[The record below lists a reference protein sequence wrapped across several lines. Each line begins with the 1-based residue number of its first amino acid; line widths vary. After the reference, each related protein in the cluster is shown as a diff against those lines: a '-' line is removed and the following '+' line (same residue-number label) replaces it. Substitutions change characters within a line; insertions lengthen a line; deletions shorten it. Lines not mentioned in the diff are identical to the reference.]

1 MTQNLAKKQNNHSFF
16 FYKSNCNF
24 HISWI
29 EILKN
34 HIDCIIYLVHL
45 FLGSGILYNSV
56 CSVTISVCLSVSW
69 QKKTCSFDVNFL
81 GSQIPRDYVCPYV
94 IKFLYECHKVR
105 VVKIHWFSDPI
116 TIVLILF
123 CSHIIPIPNLYV
135 TVSVCQNIL
144 VDRFIESPILSWL
157 YWFLLK

>member
-1 MTQNLAKKQNNHSFF
+1 M
-16 FYKSNCNF
+16 
-24 HISWI
+24 
-29 EILKN
+29 
-34 HIDCIIYLVHL
+34 HL

-116 TIVLILF
+116 TIVLIPSKHTAQPKSVKANY
-123 CSHIIPIPNLYV
+123 CSPVRKSTKPASSI
-135 TVSVCQNIL
+135 
-144 VDRFIESPILSWL
+144 
-157 YWFLLK
+157 LLKQIHKMMKIGSTKAYILGYSPFFSKNWIANAAYLLNQVT